1 MKHER
6 FKFSTLDEVRQKLHE
21 LDVTIPLSED
31 LSVLSTPITA
41 GSKTI
46 PNRLAIQPMEGCD
59 SDEGGK
65 PSRLTIRRYERFA
78 QSGAGLIWGE
88 AAAIVPEGRANPR
101 QLMITEENL
110 DDYKRLVDMIKSISL
125 KEHGYEPVIIL
136 QLTHSGRYSKPE
148 GKPAP
153 MIAYNNP
160 LFEGDSPIAQERIVT
175 DDYLYRLIDRYGE
188 CAKLSEQAGFDGVD
202 VKACHRYLVCETL
215 SAFNR
220 PGDFGGSFEN
230 RTRLFRE
237 AVASC
242 RAAVSSDTLVTTRM
256 NLFDGYPRPYGWGVG
271 EEGIEPDMSE
281 PIELIRRFYNE
292 YGMRIIDFTIG
303 NPYSNPHINRPFD
316 IGAYEPPEHPLEG
329 VSRACR
335 VISEIKKAIP
345 EMTVVSSEYSYLRH
359 FSPYQAAGM
368 ISEGHADL
376 AGYGRMSFAYPTF
389 ARDILKNGE
398 MDAKK
403 CCITCSKCT
412 ELMRAG
418 SVTGCV
424 IKDTEEYLPL
434 YKEFVQNSGKE
445 NK

>member
-6 FKFSTLDEVRQKLHE
+6 FNFKTLDEVKQKLHA
-21 LDVTIPLSED
+21 LDTNIPLSDD
-31 LSVLSTPITA
+31 LSVLSTPVTA
-41 GSKTI
+41 AGITI

-65 PSRLTIRRYERFA
+65 PSELTIRRYKRFA
-78 QSGAGLIWGE
+78 ESGAGLIWAE
-88 AAAIVPEGRANPR
+88 AAAIVEEGRANPR
-101 QLMITEENL
+101 QLMITDKNL
-110 DDYKRLVDMIKSISL
+110 DDYKRMVDMIKSRSMEIN
-125 KEHGYEPVIIL
+125 GYEPVIIL
-136 QLTHSGRYSKPE
+136 QLTHSGRYSKPQ
-148 GKPAP
+148 GTPAP

-160 LFEGDSPIAQERIVT
+160 ILEGDTPISSDRIVT
-175 DDYLYRLIDRYGE
+175 DDYLRSLIEQYAVSARL
-188 CAKLSEQAGFDGVD
+188 AEQAGFDGVD
-202 VKACHRYLVCETL
+202 IKACHRYLVCEFL

-230 RTRLFRE
+230 RTRLLRE
-237 AVASC
+237 AVASA
-242 RAAVSSDTLVTTRM
+242 RSAVSADTLVTTRM
-256 NLFDGYPRPYGWGVG
+256 NLYDGYPRPYGWGVNDSG
-271 EEGIEPDMSE
+271 SVEPDMAE

-303 NPYSNPHINRPFD
+303 NPYNNPHINRPYD

-329 VSRACR
+329 VSRACD
-335 VISEIKKAIP
+335 VISQIKHAIP
-345 EMTVVSSEYSYLRH
+345 EMKIVSSEYSYLRQ

-376 AGYGRMSFAYPTF
+376 AGYGRMAFAYPEF
-389 ARDILKNGE
+389 ARDILTKGE
-398 MDAKK
+398 MEPKK

-424 IKDTEEYLPL
+424 IKDQEVYLPL
-434 YKEFVQNSGKE
+434 YQKFVQHK
-445 NK
+445 